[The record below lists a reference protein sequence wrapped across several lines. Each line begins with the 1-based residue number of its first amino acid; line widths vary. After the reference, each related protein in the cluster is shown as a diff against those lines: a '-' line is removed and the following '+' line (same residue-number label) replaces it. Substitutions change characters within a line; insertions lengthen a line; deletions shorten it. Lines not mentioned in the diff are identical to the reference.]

1 MLSLIMLFWLGL
13 PVHLALMSTHCR
25 QIEGPLHKYV
35 KKFFFFCNPPVNTS
49 LVVGCN
55 RVTALPEDIID
66 IPRGVQ
72 ALCLFGR
79 IKVLREWAFQAF
91 PDLRYLSIPLAPF
104 VISPGAFQ
112 GLRTLQHLAI
122 MHGAPASQCIN
133 ITSLPDILLSMHS
146 LQTLYLGNICLTK
159 RRAIMLP
166 STLRSLTFS
175 VCSQV
180 QLSVWLD
187 IFPSLRSV
195 SQVTVKTCRNLGPF
209 SARHHNYTTQPAIAC
224 RNEEA
229 SPEGQRSPLKS
240 LKLIHFPLTLSDLLN
255 LEIEELD
262 SLSLDNTDPVKENKT
277 SLVCALAS
285 RFSLRSLKLS
295 RNHYRSFDGEELHA
309 CCSLKSLVLQDNK
322 MENVDILLLSKLP
335 QLRQLDLSVNKLHW
349 ALCPTVYKSMNFA
362 SRLQTLDF
370 SKNNI
375 TSLPADAFDCLTY
388 LEKLSLNSCGIK
400 KIDPLAFSGLNNL
413 TVLNLNRN
421 HIKYLEKEV
430 FSNLSKLASLDLNDN
445 PIEVLRKDFFLHRNM
460 LRELSFGSPTGD
472 LDVEFSVLDLK
483 VLQIACKSRTRFWG
497 GSIKVFSTLERL
509 TLSCHQLEV
518 DSCKY
523 PLFPQMK
530 GISLTGLH
538 RVTVSCNSSR
548 PFLHH
553 FPLLENFDCRM
564 CLWKG
569 FNLSHLPNLRILVM
583 VNAGITLND
592 VSQDDAQYLFRNL
605 AKLEVMSLYSSGL
618 QYISAVLFRDMKNLR
633 LLLLEN
639 ELLLRLDS
647 GFQNELMQLRYLYL
661 QSITFGCD
669 CSNAWLVSW
678 AVGLKDLHVS
688 MRSSVQCQE
697 LTTVKKIHQF
707 LPFVE
712 QNCSLKIDFILFLV
726 TFCLVLSLLSVPLVH
741 ATWGTELLFLIY
753 LLRGWWRRLR
763 GEIRKGTRYGYDA
776 FVSYC
781 SQDQEWVLQYLVPN
795 LEQKGSPAL
804 KLCLHS
810 RDFMVGKATVDNIMD
825 SLYNSR
831 KTICVI
837 SRHSLCS
844 HWCSLEMSLATYRLL
859 AGRED
864 TLILIFLERI
874 SRYRL
879 SASHRLAKLVKKKT
893 YLNWPEEPAAQLAFW
908 HSLRNSF
915 RRPHGEEESSF

>member
-1 MLSLIMLFWLGL
+1 MKQHTRTMLSLIMLFWLGL

-483 VLQIACKSRTRFWG
+483 VLQIACKSRTR
-497 GSIKVFSTLERL
+497 
-509 TLSCHQLEV
+509 
-518 DSCKY
+518 
-523 PLFPQMK
+523 
-530 GISLTGLH
+530 
-538 RVTVSCNSSR
+538 
-548 PFLHH
+548 
-553 FPLLENFDCRM
+553 
-564 CLWKG
+564 
-569 FNLSHLPNLRILVM
+569 ILVM